1 MGEELIAEDEGK
13 EAGEGGGIALDVF
26 NLGNDLIHDG
36 VGWESGIDTAM
47 VAIDVI
53 STWEDPLRGLIA
65 AGVGWLLEHVP
76 GISDVWDKLMGD
88 ASSIEQIANTW
99 DNISR
104 ALAKSCTEFADASKE
119 IESWNGK
126 ARESYADVAKAFESS
141 VNGASI
147 ESEAL
152 SIVVRMIGAIV
163 AGLKDIVYTLIAEFV
178 EFTVLPAIL
187 SAIATSWC
195 TFGGSVAA
203 AITYIEIQA
212 DITAEQI
219 TVKITHV
226 TEEIVVMSE
235 RATKIIG
242 KLDKMESALKHMAE
256 ELEKNKTLANQLK
269 EWALAGAHGGAEQGR
284 GAVRH
289 ANEGGE
295 ESGGEESG
303 GEESGGEESGGE
315 SGGEG

>member
-1 MGEELIAEDEGK
+1 MGELIAEDEGK
-13 EAGEGGGIALDVF
+13 EGGEGGGIALDVF

-65 AGVGWLLEHVP
+65 AGVGWLLEHIP

-104 ALAKSCTEFADASKE
+104 ALNTSCTDFTQASNQ
-119 IESWNGK
+119 IETWSGP
-126 ARESYADVAKAFESS
+126 ARESYRQVAQAFESS
-141 VNGASI
+141 VNGTSV
-147 ESEAL
+147 ESEAI
-152 SIVVRMIGAIV
+152 SIVVRLIGAIV
-163 AGLKDIVYTLIAEFV
+163 AGLKDIVYTLIAEFI

-212 DITAEQI
+212 DITAEEI

-235 RATKIIG
+235 RASKIIA
-242 KLDKMESALKHMAE
+242 KLDKMKASLKSMAE
-256 ELEKNKTLANQLK
+256 EMEKNKTLAKQLK
-269 EWALAGAHGGAEQGR
+269 EWALAGTHGGVEQGR
-284 GAVRH
+284 GAYRH
-289 ANEGGE
+289 SQEGGE
-295 ESGGEESG
+295 EPGGENSGGETEG
-303 GEESGGEESGGE
+303 G
-315 SGGEG
+315 